1 MHAYTY
7 EAGLLSDTY
16 VLCNMKLVHI
26 IIIIMQSKYGYIQSY
41 SL

>member
-26 IIIIMQSKYGYIQSY
+26 IIIMQSKCGYIQ
-41 SL
+41 

>member
-16 VLCNMKLVHI
+16 VLCNMKLVYHYYYAI
-26 IIIIMQSKYGYIQSY
+26 EMRIHTVI
-41 SL
+41 